1 MSKLTVVG
9 LGPGRAGLITREV
22 WNLLTGKT
30 RIILRT
36 SVHPTV
42 ETLQKEGIRFTSY
55 DSFYRDAENF
65 ESLYKHI
72 AREILEKA
80 VTEDLVY
87 AVPGSPLVAERTV
100 VLLRNMAVEYP
111 MIELCILPA
120 MSFVEVLYTELGI
133 DPVEGLT
140 ILDATDI
147 EDFLFMGS
155 GNLPHGILVTQVY
168 DSFIASNLKLSLMER
183 YPDDMIVTYIYHLAL
198 SDEDIRQI
206 PLYALDRQKDV
217 DHLTS
222 LFVPAVRLE

>member
-1 MSKLTVVG
+1 
-9 LGPGRAGLITREV
+9 
-22 WNLLTGKT
+22 
-30 RIILRT
+30 
-36 SVHPTV
+36 
-42 ETLQKEGIRFTSY
+42 
-55 DSFYRDAENF
+55 
-65 ESLYKHI
+65 
-72 AREILEKA
+72 
-80 VTEDLVY
+80 
-87 AVPGSPLVAERTV
+87 
-100 VLLRNMAVEYP
+100 MAVEYP

>member
-42 ETLQKEGIRFTSY
+42 ETLQKEGICFTSY

-72 AREILEKA
+72 ARDILEKA

-222 LFVPAVRLE
+222 LFVPTARLE

>member
-72 AREILEKA
+72 ARDILEKA
-80 VTEDLVY
+80 VTEDIVY

-111 MIELCILPA
+111 MIKLCILPA

-147 EDFLFMGS
+147 EDFLFM
-155 GNLPHGILVTQVY
+155 
-168 DSFIASNLKLSLMER
+168 
-183 YPDDMIVTYIYHLAL
+183 
-198 SDEDIRQI
+198 
-206 PLYALDRQKDV
+206 
-217 DHLTS
+217 
-222 LFVPAVRLE
+222 

>member
-72 AREILEKA
+72 ARDILEKA
-80 VTEDLVY
+80 VT
-87 AVPGSPLVAERTV
+87 
-100 VLLRNMAVEYP
+100 
-111 MIELCILPA
+111 
-120 MSFVEVLYTELGI
+120 
-133 DPVEGLT
+133 
-140 ILDATDI
+140 
-147 EDFLFMGS
+147 
-155 GNLPHGILVTQVY
+155 
-168 DSFIASNLKLSLMER
+168 
-183 YPDDMIVTYIYHLAL
+183 
-198 SDEDIRQI
+198 
-206 PLYALDRQKDV
+206 
-217 DHLTS
+217 
-222 LFVPAVRLE
+222 